1 MIGLAQYEHTPRTY
15 RKTKIHVEERT
26 LILTN
31 KKKGEIKNNHFFFCY
46 TITICY
52 SVLYIIQFSGRVCIK
67 FIVKQYVTQV
77 YNIYFRS
84 HIT

>member
-1 MIGLAQYEHTPRTY
+1 MNTPLGPMQNQNPCGR
-15 RKTKIHVEERT
+15 ERT

-31 KKKGEIKNNHFFFCY
+31 KKQGRNKKQSLFFFCY

-67 FIVKQYVTQV
+67 FIVKQYVTHV

>member
-31 KKKGEIKNNHFFFCY
+31 KKQGRNKKQSLFFFFA
-46 TITICY
+46 
-52 SVLYIIQFSGRVCIK
+52 IQ
-67 FIVKQYVTQV
+67 
-77 YNIYFRS
+77 
-84 HIT
+84 